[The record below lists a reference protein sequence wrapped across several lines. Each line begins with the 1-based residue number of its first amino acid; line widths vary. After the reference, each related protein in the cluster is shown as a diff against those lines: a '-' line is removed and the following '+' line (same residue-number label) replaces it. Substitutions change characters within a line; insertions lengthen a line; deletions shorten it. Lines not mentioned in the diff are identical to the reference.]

1 MASLQLR
8 SDAIEAGRASGREP
22 ALSLDVDDVVEVESD
37 DDVVVPGEQEDAAA
51 VDGEQD
57 VVARQ
62 RRTVDAVRLEHGREV
77 QRPDRRRAGYQLV
90 LDLTQPAPRVG
101 LPRSRPSRLTGH
113 AQSASPTALYCTALQ
128 NT

>member
-1 MASLQLR
+1 LASLQLR
-8 SDAIEAGRASGREP
+8 SDAIEAGRASGRAP

-90 LDLTQPAPRVG
+90 LDLTQPAPRV
-101 LPRSRPSRLTGH
+101 PRSRPSRLTVH
-113 AQSASPTALYCTALQ
+113 AQSASPTALCCTALQ